1 MTDEPAMGPL
11 RSLVVGSVPC
21 PVLGAS
27 LLGARSEYGG
37 CGDARMGNSCEIL
50 DVLSER
56 APATPACAEGC
67 IVTFSD
73 RWQPEGDLGDQS
85 VDSKARTPVP
95 GPCAPRVDPMEWEAE
110 LGACTPR
117 QERRGE
123 RDVPS
128 PDLGPWCSAHEDDVA
143 SLRALIDASPGLRGE
158 KLLQRPIQEL
168 GPLVC
173 SPAMGSSLALVDGDT
188 GTAF

>member
-117 QERRGE
+117 QERRA
-123 RDVPS
+123 
-128 PDLGPWCSAHEDDVA
+128 SAMC
-143 SLRALIDASPGLRGE
+143 P
-158 KLLQRPIQEL
+158 P
-168 GPLVC
+168 P
-173 SPAMGSSLALVDGDT
+173 T
-188 GTAF
+188 